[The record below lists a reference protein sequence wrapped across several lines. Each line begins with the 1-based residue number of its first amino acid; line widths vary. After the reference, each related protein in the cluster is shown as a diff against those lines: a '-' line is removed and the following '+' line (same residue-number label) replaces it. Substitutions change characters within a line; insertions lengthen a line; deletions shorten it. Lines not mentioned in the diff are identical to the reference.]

1 MPNFQSNKNNLKLK
15 KFNKLIKS
23 IEYKININQLDGAL
37 TDLNLAL
44 NIEPN
49 NYLIINEIG
58 NCYAKK
64 ENFSLALDY
73 HTKAAS
79 INNEN
84 ATILCNIGLDLL
96 KLDRIEES
104 IQFFNF
110 AIEIDNQ
117 YYMPYSGLTT
127 AYHNIGDINSLYK
140 LSIKAIEI
148 FPDKYDFH
156 LNLGISLIYLEKYN
170 EALFCIETALILNP
184 NSIEAKINKAAAYS
198 KMNKRTEAID
208 IYEGILETL
217 ENADNS
223 IKNSIKFNL
232 SFEYLFQGRLNE
244 GWSFYEF
251 GFEDSIPFNQRRKPS
266 RSFKSPRWS
275 GEKINGSTL
284 MVWREQGLGDEL
296 LFLSMIPDLLLI
308 VDKLII
314 ECDPRLIQIIKH
326 SFPNVLVREP
336 LLLEVEDYDFQIPLG
351 SLASHLRNKIEN
363 FNNTQRYLIPIRSE
377 NKDINN
383 FLQDNAKKIIIGI
396 CWRSGLL
403 NNQRN
408 NNYISLNDWGSIF
421 EIPNAIF
428 VNLQYGDCESEI
440 LEAENKFKISI
451 QRWRDIDMK
460 NDLNTVFRIIDG
472 VDYVVT
478 AATAVSSMAYSTG
491 KTTLVFQ
498 PSRNWTNL
506 GTNYYPWSNSM
517 IQFIPEDNQ
526 PLSST
531 LDQISKY
538 ILKHTKK

>member
-1 MPNFQSNKNNLKLK
+1 MPNFQSNKNNSNLKR
-15 KFNKLIKS
+15 FNKLIKS
-23 IEYKININQLDGAL
+23 IDYKININDLDGAL

-44 NIEPN
+44 NIECN
-49 NYLIINEIG
+49 NYLILNEIG

-64 ENFSLALDY
+64 GDFSLALDY
-73 HTKAAS
+73 HNKAAS
-79 INNEN
+79 INSEN
-84 ATILCNIGLDLL
+84 AIILCNIGLDLL

-127 AYHNIGDINSLYK
+127 AYHNSGDINSLYK

-156 LNLGISLIYLEKYN
+156 LNLGISLIYLEKYE
-170 EALFCIETALILNP
+170 EALYCIETALILNP
-184 NSIEAKINKAAAYS
+184 NCIEAKINKAAAYS
-198 KMNKRTEAID
+198 KMNKRAEAID
-208 IYEGILETL
+208 IYEEILETL
-217 ENADNS
+217 VNSDNS

-232 SFEYLFQGRLNE
+232 SFEYLYQGRLKE
-244 GWSFYEF
+244 GWSFYEY
-251 GFEDSIPFNQRRKPS
+251 GFEESIPFNQRRKPF
-266 RSFKSPRWS
+266 RLFKSPRWS
-275 GEKINGSTL
+275 GEKLNGSTL

-308 VDKLII
+308 VDNLII

-336 LLLEVEDYDFQIPLG
+336 IFLESEDYDFQIPLG
-351 SLASHLRNKIEN
+351 SLASHLRNKIED
-363 FNNTQRYLIPIRSE
+363 FNNSKKYLIPIKSE
-377 NKDINN
+377 NVDINN
-383 FLQDNAKKIIIGI
+383 FFQKNADKIIIGI

-421 EIPNAIF
+421 EIQNAIF
-428 VNLQYGDCESEI
+428 VNLQYGDCENEI
-440 LEAENKFKISI
+440 LEAEDKFKISI

-491 KTTLVFQ
+491 KTSLVFQ

-517 IQFIPEDNQ
+517 IQFTPEYNH

-538 ILKHTKK
+538 ILKYTKK